1 MSAEQHNEIQRSL
14 GRIEGHQEEIIERL
28 NKINGK
34 IIDHDIKIDKLK
46 TAQTT
51 TKVQLGMIATG
62 ASLVIAFIFKFVNDR
77 WG

>member
-1 MSAEQHNEIQRSL
+1 MEQSQHNEIQRSL
-14 GRIEGHQEEIIERL
+14 GRIEGHQAEIIKRL
-28 NKINGK
+28 DKMNGK
-34 IIDHDIKIDKLK
+34 IIDHDVKLDKLK